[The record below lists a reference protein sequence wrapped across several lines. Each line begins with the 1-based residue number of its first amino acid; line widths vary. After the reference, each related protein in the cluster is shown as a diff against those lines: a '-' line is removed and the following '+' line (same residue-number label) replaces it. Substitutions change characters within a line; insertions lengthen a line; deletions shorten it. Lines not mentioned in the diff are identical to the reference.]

1 MGRYCPRLNTVQK
14 HKLARYALTG
24 VNYKVDLPAKPPTKC
39 LHQNNK
45 TVIGNQFL
53 CLMHK

>member
-45 TVIGNQFL
+45 TVIGNQYL